1 LPELSFFVAFKSF
14 PNTIYSLKLIIMPT
28 HENDQTSRRGFLGS
42 IATGAAAM
50 GLATL
55 SPLQQLHASPNT
67 PHIPNPD
74 DPAEQVFKNLKG
86 KHRIVFDVVEPVW
99 MMPFAWP
106 RVFLLTN
113 MATGTTEKD
122 NNVVVILR
130 HNAIPYAFENR
141 LWTKYGFADVFGV
154 KDGEKKAVTS
164 NVFWKP
170 AKGTYKIPGFG
181 VIEIGIN
188 ELQDSGVQFV
198 VCNAAMTVFSAAV
211 AEKMNMKAEDV
222 YNDWKTGILPG
233 ITPVPSGVWAVG
245 RAQENKCAY
254 CFAG

>member
-1 LPELSFFVAFKSF
+1 M
-14 PNTIYSLKLIIMPT
+14 IMPT
-28 HENDQTSRRGFLGS
+28 HEKDQTTRRGFLGS

-55 SPLQQLHASPNT
+55 TGPLQQLHASPGSSDT
-67 PHIPNPD
+67 NPG
-74 DPAEQVFKNLKG
+74 DPEEVFKNLNG
-86 KHRIVFDVVEPVW
+86 KHRIVFDVPEVKGIF
-99 MMPFAWP
+99 PFAWP

-113 MATGTTEKD
+113 MATGTAEKD

-130 HNAIPYAFENR
+130 HDGIPYAFEDRIWAKYNFGELFKIEDEQTKKPVNR
-141 LWTKYGFADVFGV
+141 NA
-154 KDGEKKAVTS
+154 
-164 NVFWKP
+164 FWKP

-181 VIEIGIN
+181 VVEIGIN

-198 VCNAAMTVFSAAV
+198 VCNAAMTVYSAV
-211 AEKMNMKAEDV
+211 CAEKMKMDAAVVKK
-222 YNDWKTGILPG
+222 DWESGLLPG
-233 ITPVPSGVWAVG
+233 ITIVPSGLWAVG

>member
-1 LPELSFFVAFKSF
+1 M
-14 PNTIYSLKLIIMPT
+14 IMST
-28 HENDQTSRRGFLGS
+28 HGKDQTSRRGFLGS

-50 GLATL
+50 GLATVTA
-55 SPLQQLHASPNT
+55 PLQQLHASPES
-67 PHIPNPD
+67 PINPE

-86 KHRIVFDVVEPVW
+86 KHRIVFDVTQPVW
-99 MMPFAWP
+99 LMPFAWP
-106 RVFLLTN
+106 RVFLMTN
-113 MATGTTEKD
+113 IGTGTPEKD

-130 HNAIPYAFENR
+130 HEAIPYAFEDR
-141 LWTKYGFADVFGV
+141 LWTKYNFAEVFKV
-154 KDGEKKAVTS
+154 ADGDKKSVTR

-170 AKGTYKIPGFG
+170 AKGTYKVPGFG
-181 VIEIGIN
+181 VIEVGIN

-198 VCNAAMTVFSAAV
+198 VCNAAMTVYSAAV
-211 AEKMNMKAEDV
+211 AAQMNMKPEDV
-222 YNDWKTGILPG
+222 YNDWKSGLLPG

>member
-1 LPELSFFVAFKSF
+1 M
-14 PNTIYSLKLIIMPT
+14 IMPT
-28 HENDQTSRRGFLGS
+28 QETDQTTRRGFLGG
-42 IATGAAAM
+42 IAAGAAAM

-55 SPLQQLHASPNT
+55 SPLQQIHASPG
-67 PHIPNPD
+67 IQEINPD
-74 DPAEQVFKNLKG
+74 DPAEDVFKNLKG
-86 KHRIVFDVVEPVW
+86 KHRIVFDVTEPVF

-106 RVFLLTN
+106 RVFLMTN
-113 MATGTTEKD
+113 MATGTPEKE

-130 HNAIPYAFENR
+130 HNAIPYAFEDR
-141 LWTKYGFADVFGV
+141 LWTKYNFAEVFNV
-154 KDGEKKAVTS
+154 KGNDKKTPVTS

-170 AKGTYKIPGFG
+170 PQGTYKIPGFG
-181 VIEIGIN
+181 VVPIGIN

-211 AEKMNMKAEDV
+211 AEGMKMKPEDV
-222 YNDWKTGILPG
+222 YKDWKSGILPG